1 MIRQK
6 SGVRVADP
14 GGYFLQGFPDL
25 EETLSFR
32 LDDVACYDRE
42 STFNSR

>member
-1 MIRQK
+1 MNAQK
-6 SGVRVADP
+6 SGAWVADP
-14 GGYFLQGFPDL
+14 GGYFLPGFPDF

-42 STFNSR
+42 CTFNSR